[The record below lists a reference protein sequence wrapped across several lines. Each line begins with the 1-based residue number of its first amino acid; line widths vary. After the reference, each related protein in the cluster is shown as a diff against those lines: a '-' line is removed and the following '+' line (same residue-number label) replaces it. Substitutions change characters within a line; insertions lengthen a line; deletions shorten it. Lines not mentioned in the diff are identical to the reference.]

1 MPSNILSM
9 DVGFSSNKCVYMGKE
24 WKFPS
29 HIAPARIST
38 VDLGDKATG
47 YLWQGT
53 RYVVGEPW
61 NESTEAE
68 KYSKDISYLIEY
80 SPLFVTH
87 ALKNITEIPEVLAI
101 GLPLEQFRSHREMLR
116 KCLSSFNVD
125 GKTYNFDL
133 RIYAQSVGALAKYIH
148 SHAPP
153 PEEDGFVIDVGFN
166 TALVL
171 RYQSLQAKS
180 DGSGQY
186 SQFGIMR
193 ALETLGA
200 SLKRNLGE
208 SFTPLELNQI
218 CQQGFVKKFGNKID
232 VTELI
237 KAAMSN
243 HIETLC
249 ITIENDYGRQLSRA
263 DRLVLAGGGA
273 YSIVSKLPE
282 KYREFAA
289 MLENPEYANA
299 YGYWLLSGGRNEN

>member
-1 MPSNILSM
+1 
-9 DVGFSSNKCVYMGKE
+9 MGQE

-29 HIAPARIST
+29 HIAPVRLST

-68 KYSKDISYLIEY
+68 KYSKDISYLIDY

-87 ALKNITEIPEVLAI
+87 ALKNIIEIPEVLAI

-133 RIYAQSVGALAKYIH
+133 RVFAQSVGALAHYTH
-148 SHAPP
+148 LHTPS

-166 TALVL
+166 TALIL

-193 ALETLGA
+193 ALETLGS
-200 SLKRNLGE
+200 SLKSNLGE

-232 VTELI
+232 VSELI
-237 KAAMSN
+237 KAAITN

-249 ITIENDYGRQLSRA
+249 MTIENDYGRQLSRV

-273 YSIVSKLPE
+273 YSMARKLPE
-282 KYREFAA
+282 KYSEYAVI
-289 MLENPEYANA
+289 LQNPEYANA
-299 YGYWLLSGGRNEN
+299 HGYWLLAGGQYED